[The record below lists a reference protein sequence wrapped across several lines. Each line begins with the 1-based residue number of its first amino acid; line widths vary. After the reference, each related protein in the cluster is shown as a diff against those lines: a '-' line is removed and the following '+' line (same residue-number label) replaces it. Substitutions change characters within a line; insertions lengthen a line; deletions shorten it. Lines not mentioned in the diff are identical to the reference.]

1 MCRDTTLYPSPTTFN
16 PSRYLGSNPAPSPYD
31 VVFGFGRRICPGR
44 LLADV
49 SVWITIAMAVW
60 AFDIRAVGEKIS
72 EEEML
77 RGTGGAVKYVLF
89 LFLRSGLTFCSHL
102 NKFKCEIVPRD
113 AKVAE
118 LLVGE

>member
-1 MCRDTTLYPSPTTFN
+1 MCRDASVYPSPATFDPN
-16 PSRYLGSNPAPSPYD
+16 RYLGSSLAPSPYD

-60 AFDIRAVGEKIS
+60 AFDIRPSGAKIS

-77 RGTGGAVKYVLF
+77 RGTGGTVK
-89 LFLRSGLTFCSHL
+89 
-102 NKFKCEIVPRD
+102 
-113 AKVAE
+113 
-118 LLVGE
+118 